1 MPRPRRAAIMARP
14 SFLSRGP
21 LACRVMIAVAVAAA
35 AGGTGIRPARAQT
48 YGIDFRN
55 TLMPASGGMAGTSV
69 AAPQDFLSAINANPA
84 ALTQFKGTHFT
95 IGGAFAEATV
105 NLEQRT
111 PVPLLG
117 VEPFAAKSSTP
128 GAVIPAIGV
137 SQEVD
142 GLPLP
147 TTVGLAV
154 IGAAGGG
161 ASYVQVP
168 ASNATSSYLLILEFA
183 PSVAFELTDRL
194 SIGATM
200 FIGDGYA
207 SGPFVGTSGMTNA
220 YALRGGFGLDYA
232 LGEATWL
239 GAYYQSTQAFRFQNE
254 AVLFSERR
262 ARDVD
267 MGLPQQVGMGI
278 ANEALLDG
286 RLLLAADALYL
297 DWPSAALFKSIY
309 RGQWVMQLGSQYRAT
324 DRVKLRLG
332 YALAQNP
339 VDDAVGTRIG
349 PIEVPGGIP
358 AVKYLQSQFAII
370 NEHRLAGGVGVND
383 FLMRGLDLDAFA
395 GGMFPAREN
404 LGDATTVRVAS
415 YWLGVGF
422 TWHFDRPPEG
432 RGAGS

>member
-1 MPRPRRAAIMARP
+1 MTCGMPVRLTRGIAA
-14 SFLSRGP
+14 LVVV
-21 LACRVMIAVAVAAA
+21 LASAGSAA
-35 AGGTGIRPARAQT
+35 AQT

-84 ALTQFKGTHFT
+84 ALTQYKGTHFT

-105 NLEQRT
+105 DLEQKAA
-111 PVPLLG
+111 VPLLG
-117 VEPFAAKSSTP
+117 VAAFSAKSSTP
-128 GAVIPAIGV
+128 GAIVPAIGV
-137 SQEVD
+137 AQEVD

-154 IGAAGGG
+154 LGAAGGG
-161 ASYVQVP
+161 SSYVQVP
-168 ASNATSSYLLILEFA
+168 ASNATSSYLLLLEFA
-183 PSVAFELTDRL
+183 PSVAVELTERL

-232 LGEATWL
+232 LGDATWL
-239 GAYYQSTQAFRFQNE
+239 GAYYQTTQAFRFENE

-262 ARDVD
+262 PRDVD

-278 ANEALLDG
+278 ANESLLDG

-297 DWPSAALFKSIY
+297 DWRSAALFNNIY

-339 VDDAVGTRIG
+339 VDESVGTRIG
-349 PIEVPGGIP
+349 SVEVPGGVP
-358 AVKYLQSQFAII
+358 AVKYLQAQFAIV
-370 NEHRLAGGVGVND
+370 NEHRMAAGIGVSD
-383 FLMRGLDLDAFA
+383 LLMRGLDFDAFA
-395 GGMFPAREN
+395 GGMFPAGES
-404 LGDATTVRVAS
+404 LGSDTYVSVKS

-422 TWHFDRPPEG
+422 TWHFDQPPAS
-432 RGAGS
+432 RGTPRS

>member
-1 MPRPRRAAIMARP
+1 MTCGMPVRLTRGIAA
-14 SFLSRGP
+14 LVVV
-21 LACRVMIAVAVAAA
+21 LASAGSAA
-35 AGGTGIRPARAQT
+35 AQT

-84 ALTQFKGTHFT
+84 ALTQYKGTHFT

-105 NLEQRT
+105 DLEQKAA
-111 PVPLLG
+111 VPLLG
-117 VEPFAAKSSTP
+117 VAAFSAKSSTP
-128 GAVIPAIGV
+128 GAIVPAIGV
-137 SQEVD
+137 AQEVD

-154 IGAAGGG
+154 LGAAGGG
-161 ASYVQVP
+161 SSYVQEP
-168 ASNATSSYLLILEFA
+168 ASNATSSYLLLLEFA
-183 PSVAFELTDRL
+183 PSVAVELTERL

-232 LGEATWL
+232 LGDATWL
-239 GAYYQSTQAFRFQNE
+239 GAYYQTTQAFRFENE
-254 AVLFSERR
+254 AVLFSERQP
-262 ARDVD
+262 RDVD

-278 ANEALLDG
+278 ANESLLDG

-297 DWPSAALFKSIY
+297 DWRSAALFNNIY

-339 VDDAVGTRIG
+339 IDESVGTRIG
-349 PIEVPGGIP
+349 PVEVPGGVP
-358 AVKYLQSQFAII
+358 AVKYLQSQFAIV
-370 NEHRLAGGVGVND
+370 NEHRMAAGIGVSD
-383 FLMRGLDLDAFA
+383 LLMRGLDFDAFA
-395 GGMFPAREN
+395 GGMFPAGES
-404 LGDATTVRVAS
+404 LGSDTYVSVKS

-422 TWHFDRPPEG
+422 TWHFDQPPAG
-432 RGAGS
+432 RGTPRS

>member
-1 MPRPRRAAIMARP
+1 MTYGMPVRLTRGIAA
-14 SFLSRGP
+14 LVVG
-21 LACRVMIAVAVAAA
+21 LASAGSAA
-35 AGGTGIRPARAQT
+35 AQT

-84 ALTQFKGTHFT
+84 ALTQYKGTHFT

-105 NLEQRT
+105 DLEQKAA
-111 PVPLLG
+111 VPLLG
-117 VEPFAAKSSTP
+117 VAAFSAKSSTP
-128 GAVIPAIGV
+128 GAIVPAIGV
-137 SQEVD
+137 AQEVD

-154 IGAAGGG
+154 LGAAGGG
-161 ASYVQVP
+161 SSYVQVP
-168 ASNATSSYLLILEFA
+168 ASNATSSYLLLLEFA
-183 PSVAFELTDRL
+183 PSVAVELTERL

-220 YALRGGFGLDYA
+220 YALSGGFGLDYA
-232 LGEATWL
+232 LGDATWL
-239 GAYYQSTQAFRFQNE
+239 GAYYQTTQAFRFENE
-254 AVLFSERR
+254 AVLFSERQP
-262 ARDVD
+262 RDVD

-278 ANEALLDG
+278 ANESLLDG

-297 DWPSAALFKSIY
+297 DWRSAALFNNIY

-339 VDDAVGTRIG
+339 VDESVGTRIG
-349 PIEVPGGIP
+349 PVEVPGGVP
-358 AVKYLQSQFAII
+358 AVKYLQAQFAIV
-370 NEHRLAGGVGVND
+370 NEHRMAAGIGVSD
-383 FLMRGLDLDAFA
+383 LLMRGLDFDAFA
-395 GGMFPAREN
+395 GGMFPAGES
-404 LGDATTVRVAS
+404 LGSDTYVSVKS

-422 TWHFDRPPEG
+422 TWHFDQPPAR
-432 RGAGS
+432 RGTPRS

>member
-1 MPRPRRAAIMARP
+1 MTYGMPVRLMRGIAA
-14 SFLSRGP
+14 LVVG
-21 LACRVMIAVAVAAA
+21 LASAGSAA
-35 AGGTGIRPARAQT
+35 AQT

-84 ALTQFKGTHFT
+84 ALTQYKGTHFT
-95 IGGAFAEATV
+95 IGGAFAEATID
-105 NLEQRT
+105 LEQKAA
-111 PVPLLG
+111 VPLLG
-117 VEPFAAKSSTP
+117 VGAFSAKSSTP
-128 GAVIPAIGV
+128 GAIVPAIGV
-137 SQEVD
+137 AQEVD

-154 IGAAGGG
+154 LGAAGGG
-161 ASYVQVP
+161 SSYVREP
-168 ASNATSSYLLILEFA
+168 ASNATSSYLLLLEFA
-183 PSVAFELTDRL
+183 PSVAVELTERL

-232 LGEATWL
+232 LGDATWL
-239 GAYYQSTQAFRFQNE
+239 GAYYQTTQAFRFENE

-262 ARDVD
+262 PRDVD

-278 ANEALLDG
+278 ANESLLDG

-297 DWPSAALFKSIY
+297 DWRSAALFNNIY

-339 VDDAVGTRIG
+339 IDESVGTRIG
-349 PIEVPGGIP
+349 PVEVPGGVP

-370 NEHRLAGGVGVND
+370 NEHRMAAGIGISD
-383 FLMRGLDLDAFA
+383 LLMRGLDFDAFA
-395 GGMFPAREN
+395 GGMFPAGES
-404 LGDATTVRVAS
+404 LGSDTYVSVKS

-422 TWHFDRPPEG
+422 TWHFDQPPAG
-432 RGAGS
+432 RGTPRS

>member
-1 MPRPRRAAIMARP
+1 MTCGMPVRLTRGIAA
-14 SFLSRGP
+14 LVVV
-21 LACRVMIAVAVAAA
+21 LASASSAA
-35 AGGTGIRPARAQT
+35 AQT

-84 ALTQFKGTHFT
+84 ALTQYKGTHFT

-105 NLEQRT
+105 DLEQKAA
-111 PVPLLG
+111 VPLLG
-117 VEPFAAKSSTP
+117 VAAFSAKSSTP
-128 GAVIPAIGV
+128 GAIVPAIGV
-137 SQEVD
+137 AQEVD
-142 GLPLP
+142 GLPVP

-154 IGAAGGG
+154 LGAAGGG
-161 ASYVQVP
+161 SSYVQEP
-168 ASNATSSYLLILEFA
+168 ASNATSSYLLLLEFA
-183 PSVAFELTDRL
+183 PSVAVELTERL

-232 LGEATWL
+232 LGDATWL
-239 GAYYQSTQAFRFQNE
+239 GAYYQTTQAFRFENE

-262 ARDVD
+262 PRDVD

-278 ANEALLDG
+278 ANESLLDG

-297 DWPSAALFKSIY
+297 DWRSAALFNNIY

-339 VDDAVGTRIG
+339 IDESVGTRIG
-349 PIEVPGGIP
+349 PVEVPGGLP
-358 AVKYLQSQFAII
+358 AAKYVQAQFAIV
-370 NEHRLAGGVGVND
+370 NEHRMAAGIGVSD
-383 FLMRGLDLDAFA
+383 LLMRGLDFDAFA
-395 GGMFPAREN
+395 GGMFPAGES
-404 LGDATTVRVAS
+404 LGSDTYVSVKS

-422 TWHFDRPPEG
+422 TWHFDQPPAG
-432 RGAGS
+432 RGTPRS

>member
-1 MPRPRRAAIMARP
+1 MPVRLTRGIAA
-14 SFLSRGP
+14 LVVV
-21 LACRVMIAVAVAAA
+21 LASAGSAA
-35 AGGTGIRPARAQT
+35 AQT

-84 ALTQFKGTHFT
+84 ALTQYKGTHFT

-105 NLEQRT
+105 DLEQKAA
-111 PVPLLG
+111 VPLLG
-117 VEPFAAKSSTP
+117 VAAFSAKSSTP
-128 GAVIPAIGV
+128 GAIVPAIGV
-137 SQEVD
+137 AQEVD

-154 IGAAGGG
+154 LGAAGGG
-161 ASYVQVP
+161 SSYVQVP
-168 ASNATSSYLLILEFA
+168 ASNATSSYLLLLEFA
-183 PSVAFELTDRL
+183 PSVAVELTERL

-232 LGEATWL
+232 LGDATWL
-239 GAYYQSTQAFRFQNE
+239 GAYYQTTQAFRFENE
-254 AVLFSERR
+254 AVLFSERQP
-262 ARDVD
+262 RDVD

-278 ANEALLDG
+278 ANESLLDG

-297 DWPSAALFKSIY
+297 DWRSAALFNNIY

-339 VDDAVGTRIG
+339 VDESVGTRIG
-349 PIEVPGGIP
+349 PVEVPGGVP
-358 AVKYLQSQFAII
+358 AVKYLQAQFAIV
-370 NEHRLAGGVGVND
+370 NEHRMAAGIGVSD
-383 FLMRGLDLDAFA
+383 LLMRGLDFDAFA
-395 GGMFPAREN
+395 GGMFPAGES
-404 LGDATTVRVAS
+404 LGSDTYVSVKS

-422 TWHFDRPPEG
+422 TWHFDQPPAR
-432 RGAGS
+432 RGTPRS

>member
-1 MPRPRRAAIMARP
+1 
-14 SFLSRGP
+14 
-21 LACRVMIAVAVAAA
+21 
-35 AGGTGIRPARAQT
+35 
-48 YGIDFRN
+48 
-55 TLMPASGGMAGTSV
+55 MPASGGMAGTSV

-84 ALTQFKGTHFT
+84 ALTQYKGTHFT

-105 NLEQRT
+105 DLEQKAA
-111 PVPLLG
+111 VPLLG
-117 VEPFAAKSSTP
+117 VGAFSAKSSTP
-128 GAVIPAIGV
+128 GAIVPAIGV
-137 SQEVD
+137 AQEVD

-154 IGAAGGG
+154 LGAAGGG
-161 ASYVQVP
+161 SSYVQEP
-168 ASNATSSYLLILEFA
+168 ASNATSSYLLLLEFA
-183 PSVAFELTDRL
+183 PSVAVELTERL

-232 LGEATWL
+232 LGDATWL
-239 GAYYQSTQAFRFQNE
+239 GAYYQSTQAFRFENE
-254 AVLFSERR
+254 AVLFSERQP
-262 ARDVD
+262 RDVD

-278 ANEALLDG
+278 ANESLLDG

-297 DWPSAALFKSIY
+297 DWRSAALFNNIY

-339 VDDAVGTRIG
+339 IDESVGTRIG
-349 PIEVPGGIP
+349 PVEVPGGVP
-358 AVKYLQSQFAII
+358 AVKYLQAQFAIV
-370 NEHRLAGGVGVND
+370 NEHRMAAGIGVSD
-383 FLMRGLDLDAFA
+383 LLMRGLDFDAFA
-395 GGMFPAREN
+395 GGMFPAGES
-404 LGDATTVRVAS
+404 LGSDTYVSVKS

-422 TWHFDRPPEG
+422 TWHFDQPPAG
-432 RGAGS
+432 RETPRS

>member
-1 MPRPRRAAIMARP
+1 MTCGMPVR
-14 SFLSRGP
+14 LTRG
-21 LACRVMIAVAVAAA
+21 IAVLVVVLASAGSAA
-35 AGGTGIRPARAQT
+35 AQT

-84 ALTQFKGTHFT
+84 ALTQYKGTHFT
-95 IGGAFAEATV
+95 IGGAFAEATID
-105 NLEQRT
+105 LEQKAA
-111 PVPLLG
+111 VPLLG
-117 VEPFAAKSSTP
+117 VGAFSAKSSTP
-128 GAVIPAIGV
+128 GAIVPAIGV
-137 SQEVD
+137 AQEVD

-154 IGAAGGG
+154 LGAAGGG
-161 ASYVQVP
+161 SSYVQEP
-168 ASNATSSYLLILEFA
+168 ASNATSSYLLLLEFA
-183 PSVAFELTDRL
+183 PSVAVELTERL

-232 LGEATWL
+232 LGDATWL
-239 GAYYQSTQAFRFQNE
+239 GAYYQTTQAFRFENE
-254 AVLFSERR
+254 AVLFSERQP
-262 ARDVD
+262 RDVD

-278 ANEALLDG
+278 ANESLLDG

-297 DWPSAALFKSIY
+297 DWRSAALFNNIY

-339 VDDAVGTRIG
+339 IDESVGTRIG
-349 PIEVPGGIP
+349 PVEVPGGVP

-370 NEHRLAGGVGVND
+370 NEHRMAAGIGVSD
-383 FLMRGLDLDAFA
+383 LLMRGLDFDAFA
-395 GGMFPAREN
+395 GGMFPAGES
-404 LGDATTVRVAS
+404 LGSDTYVSVKS

-422 TWHFDRPPEG
+422 TWHFDQPPAG
-432 RGAGS
+432 RETPRS

>member
-1 MPRPRRAAIMARP
+1 MTCGMPVRLTRGIAA
-14 SFLSRGP
+14 LVVG
-21 LACRVMIAVAVAAA
+21 LASAGSAA
-35 AGGTGIRPARAQT
+35 AQT

-84 ALTQFKGTHFT
+84 ALTQYKGTHFT

-105 NLEQRT
+105 DLEQKAA
-111 PVPLLG
+111 VPLLG
-117 VEPFAAKSSTP
+117 VAAFSAKSSTP
-128 GAVIPAIGV
+128 GAIVPAIGV
-137 SQEVD
+137 AQEVD

-154 IGAAGGG
+154 LGAAGGG
-161 ASYVQVP
+161 SSYVQVP
-168 ASNATSSYLLILEFA
+168 ASNATSSYLLLLEFA
-183 PSVAFELTDRL
+183 PSVAVELTERL

-232 LGEATWL
+232 LGDATWL
-239 GAYYQSTQAFRFQNE
+239 GAYYQTTQAFRFENE
-254 AVLFSERR
+254 AVLFSERQP
-262 ARDVD
+262 RDVD

-278 ANEALLDG
+278 ANESLLDG

-297 DWPSAALFKSIY
+297 DWRSAALFNNIY

-339 VDDAVGTRIG
+339 IDESVGTRIG
-349 PIEVPGGIP
+349 PVEVPGGVP
-358 AVKYLQSQFAII
+358 AVKYLQAQFAIV
-370 NEHRLAGGVGVND
+370 NEHRMAAGIGVSD
-383 FLMRGLDLDAFA
+383 LLMRGLDFDAFA
-395 GGMFPAREN
+395 GGMFPAGES
-404 LGDATTVRVAS
+404 LGSDTYVSVKS

-422 TWHFDRPPEG
+422 TWHFDQPPAG
-432 RGAGS
+432 RETPRS

>member
-1 MPRPRRAAIMARP
+1 MTCGMPVRLTRGLAA
-14 SFLSRGP
+14 LVVV
-21 LACRVMIAVAVAAA
+21 LASAGSAA
-35 AGGTGIRPARAQT
+35 AQT

-84 ALTQFKGTHFT
+84 ALTQYKGTHFT

-105 NLEQRT
+105 DLEQKAA
-111 PVPLLG
+111 VPLLG
-117 VEPFAAKSSTP
+117 VAAFSAKSSTP
-128 GAVIPAIGV
+128 GAIVPAIGV
-137 SQEVD
+137 AQEVD

-154 IGAAGGG
+154 LGAAGGG
-161 ASYVQVP
+161 SSYVQVP
-168 ASNATSSYLLILEFA
+168 ASNATSSYLLLLEFA
-183 PSVAFELTDRL
+183 PSVAVELTERL

-232 LGEATWL
+232 LGDATWL
-239 GAYYQSTQAFRFQNE
+239 GAYYQTTQAFRFENE
-254 AVLFSERR
+254 AVLFSEWRP
-262 ARDVD
+262 RDVD

-278 ANEALLDG
+278 ANESLLDG

-297 DWPSAALFKSIY
+297 DWRSAALFKNLY

-339 VDDAVGTRIG
+339 VDESVGTRIG
-349 PIEVPGGIP
+349 SVEVPGGVP
-358 AVKYLQSQFAII
+358 AVKYLQAQFAIV
-370 NEHRLAGGVGVND
+370 NEHRMAAGIGVSD
-383 FLMRGLDLDAFA
+383 LLMRGLDFDAFA
-395 GGMFPAREN
+395 GGMFPAGES
-404 LGDATTVRVAS
+404 LGSDTYVSVKS

-422 TWHFDRPPEG
+422 TWHFDQPPAS
-432 RGAGS
+432 RGTPRS

>member
-1 MPRPRRAAIMARP
+1 MTYGMPMRLTRGIAA
-14 SFLSRGP
+14 LVVV
-21 LACRVMIAVAVAAA
+21 LASAGSAA
-35 AGGTGIRPARAQT
+35 AQT

-84 ALTQFKGTHFT
+84 ALTQYKGTHFT
-95 IGGAFAEATV
+95 IGGAFAEATID
-105 NLEQRT
+105 LEQKAA
-111 PVPLLG
+111 VPLLG
-117 VEPFAAKSSTP
+117 VAAFSAKSSTP
-128 GAVIPAIGV
+128 GAIVPAIGV
-137 SQEVD
+137 AQEVD

-154 IGAAGGG
+154 LGAAGGG
-161 ASYVQVP
+161 SSYVQEP
-168 ASNATSSYLLILEFA
+168 ASNATSSYLLLLEFA
-183 PSVAFELTDRL
+183 PSVAVELTERL

-232 LGEATWL
+232 LGDATWL
-239 GAYYQSTQAFRFQNE
+239 GAYYQTTQAFRFENE

-262 ARDVD
+262 PRDVD

-278 ANEALLDG
+278 ANESLLDG

-297 DWPSAALFKSIY
+297 DWRSAALFNNIY

-339 VDDAVGTRIG
+339 IDESVGTRIG
-349 PIEVPGGIP
+349 PVEVPGGVP
-358 AVKYLQSQFAII
+358 AVKYLQAQFAIV
-370 NEHRLAGGVGVND
+370 NEHRMAAGIGVSD
-383 FLMRGLDLDAFA
+383 LLMRGLDFDAFA
-395 GGMFPAREN
+395 GGMFPAGES
-404 LGDATTVRVAS
+404 LGSDTYVSVKS

-422 TWHFDRPPEG
+422 TWHFDQPPAG
-432 RGAGS
+432 RGTPRS

>member
-1 MPRPRRAAIMARP
+1 MTYGMPVRLTRGIAA
-14 SFLSRGP
+14 LVVV
-21 LACRVMIAVAVAAA
+21 LASAGSAA
-35 AGGTGIRPARAQT
+35 AQT

-84 ALTQFKGTHFT
+84 ALTQYKGTHFT

-105 NLEQRT
+105 DLEQKAA
-111 PVPLLG
+111 VPLLG
-117 VEPFAAKSSTP
+117 VAAFSAKSSTP
-128 GAVIPAIGV
+128 GAIVPAIGV
-137 SQEVD
+137 AQEVD

-154 IGAAGGG
+154 LGAAGGG
-161 ASYVQVP
+161 SSYVQVP
-168 ASNATSSYLLILEFA
+168 ASNATSSYLLLLEFA
-183 PSVAFELTDRL
+183 PSVAVELTERL

-232 LGEATWL
+232 LGDATWL
-239 GAYYQSTQAFRFQNE
+239 GAYYQTTQAFRFENE
-254 AVLFSERR
+254 AVLFSERQP
-262 ARDVD
+262 RDVD

-278 ANEALLDG
+278 ANESLLDG

-297 DWPSAALFKSIY
+297 DWRSAALFNNIY

-339 VDDAVGTRIG
+339 VDESVGTRIG
-349 PIEVPGGIP
+349 PVEVPGGVP
-358 AVKYLQSQFAII
+358 AVKYLQAQFAIV
-370 NEHRLAGGVGVND
+370 NEHRMAAGIGVSD
-383 FLMRGLDLDAFA
+383 LLMRGLDFDAFA
-395 GGMFPAREN
+395 GGMFPAGES
-404 LGDATTVRVAS
+404 LGSDTYVSVKS

-422 TWHFDRPPEG
+422 TWHFDQPPAR
-432 RGAGS
+432 RGTPRS

>member
-1 MPRPRRAAIMARP
+1 MPVRLTRGIAA
-14 SFLSRGP
+14 LVVG
-21 LACRVMIAVAVAAA
+21 LASAGSAA
-35 AGGTGIRPARAQT
+35 AQT

-84 ALTQFKGTHFT
+84 ALTQYKGTHFT

-105 NLEQRT
+105 DLEQKAA
-111 PVPLLG
+111 VPLLG
-117 VEPFAAKSSTP
+117 VAAFSAKSSTP
-128 GAVIPAIGV
+128 GAIVPAIGV
-137 SQEVD
+137 AQEVD

-154 IGAAGGG
+154 LGAAGGG
-161 ASYVQVP
+161 SSYVQVP
-168 ASNATSSYLLILEFA
+168 ASNATSSYLLLLEFA
-183 PSVAFELTDRL
+183 PSVAVELTERL

-232 LGEATWL
+232 LGDATWL
-239 GAYYQSTQAFRFQNE
+239 GAYYQTTQAFRFENE
-254 AVLFSERR
+254 AVLFSERQP
-262 ARDVD
+262 RDVD

-278 ANEALLDG
+278 ANESLLDG

-297 DWPSAALFKSIY
+297 DWRSAALFKNIY

-339 VDDAVGTRIG
+339 VDESVGTRIG
-349 PIEVPGGIP
+349 PVEVPGGVP
-358 AVKYLQSQFAII
+358 AVKYLQAQFAIV
-370 NEHRLAGGVGVND
+370 NEHRMAAGIGVSD
-383 FLMRGLDLDAFA
+383 LLMRGLDFDAFA
-395 GGMFPAREN
+395 GGMFPAGES
-404 LGDATTVRVAS
+404 LGSDTYVSVKS

-422 TWHFDRPPEG
+422 TWHFDQPPAR
-432 RGAGS
+432 RGTPRS

>member
-1 MPRPRRAAIMARP
+1 MTYGMPVRLTRGIVALVVVLASAGSAA
-14 SFLSRGP
+14 
-21 LACRVMIAVAVAAA
+21 
-35 AGGTGIRPARAQT
+35 AQT

-84 ALTQFKGTHFT
+84 ALTQYKGTHFT

-105 NLEQRT
+105 DLEQKAA
-111 PVPLLG
+111 VPLLG
-117 VEPFAAKSSTP
+117 VGAFSAKSSTP
-128 GAVIPAIGV
+128 GAIVPAIGV
-137 SQEVD
+137 AQEVD

-154 IGAAGGG
+154 LGAAGGG
-161 ASYVQVP
+161 SSYVQEP
-168 ASNATSSYLLILEFA
+168 ASNATSSYLLLLEFA
-183 PSVAFELTDRL
+183 PSVAVELTERL

-232 LGEATWL
+232 LGDATWL
-239 GAYYQSTQAFRFQNE
+239 GAYYQSTQAFRFENE
-254 AVLFSERR
+254 AVLFSERQP
-262 ARDVD
+262 RDVD

-278 ANEALLDG
+278 ANESLLDG

-297 DWPSAALFKSIY
+297 DWRSAALFNNIY

-339 VDDAVGTRIG
+339 IDESVGTRIG
-349 PIEVPGGIP
+349 PVEVPGGVP
-358 AVKYLQSQFAII
+358 AVKYLQAQFAIV
-370 NEHRLAGGVGVND
+370 NEHRMAAGIGVSD
-383 FLMRGLDLDAFA
+383 LLMRGLDFDAFA
-395 GGMFPAREN
+395 GGMFPAGES
-404 LGDATTVRVAS
+404 LGSDTYVSVKS

-422 TWHFDRPPEG
+422 TWHFDQPPAG
-432 RGAGS
+432 RETPRS

>member
-1 MPRPRRAAIMARP
+1 MTCGMPVRLTRGIAA
-14 SFLSRGP
+14 LVVV
-21 LACRVMIAVAVAAA
+21 LASAGSAA
-35 AGGTGIRPARAQT
+35 AQT

-84 ALTQFKGTHFT
+84 ALTQYKGTHFT

-105 NLEQRT
+105 DLEQKAA
-111 PVPLLG
+111 VPLLG
-117 VEPFAAKSSTP
+117 VAAFSAKSSTP
-128 GAVIPAIGV
+128 GAIVPAIGV
-137 SQEVD
+137 AQEVD

-154 IGAAGGG
+154 LGAAGGG
-161 ASYVQVP
+161 SSYVQEP
-168 ASNATSSYLLILEFA
+168 ASNATSSYLLLLEFA
-183 PSVAFELTDRL
+183 PSVAVELTERL

-232 LGEATWL
+232 LGDATWL
-239 GAYYQSTQAFRFQNE
+239 GAYYQTTQAFRFENE
-254 AVLFSERR
+254 AVLFSERQP
-262 ARDVD
+262 RDVD

-278 ANEALLDG
+278 ANESLLDG

-297 DWPSAALFKSIY
+297 DWRSAALFKNIY

-339 VDDAVGTRIG
+339 VDESVGTRIG
-349 PIEVPGGIP
+349 PVEVPGGVP
-358 AVKYLQSQFAII
+358 AVKYLQAQFAIV
-370 NEHRLAGGVGVND
+370 NEHRMAAGIGVSD
-383 FLMRGLDLDAFA
+383 LLMRGLDFDAFA
-395 GGMFPAREN
+395 GGMFPAGES
-404 LGDATTVRVAS
+404 LGSDTYVSVKS

-422 TWHFDRPPEG
+422 TWHFDQPPAR
-432 RGAGS
+432 RGTPRS

>member
-1 MPRPRRAAIMARP
+1 MTCGMPVRLTRGIAA
-14 SFLSRGP
+14 LVVV
-21 LACRVMIAVAVAAA
+21 LASAGSAA
-35 AGGTGIRPARAQT
+35 AQT

-84 ALTQFKGTHFT
+84 ALTQYKGTHFT

-105 NLEQRT
+105 DLEQKAA
-111 PVPLLG
+111 VPLLG
-117 VEPFAAKSSTP
+117 VAAFSAKSSTP
-128 GAVIPAIGV
+128 GAIVPAIGV
-137 SQEVD
+137 AQEVD

-154 IGAAGGG
+154 LGAAGGG
-161 ASYVQVP
+161 SSYVQVP
-168 ASNATSSYLLILEFA
+168 ASNATSSYLLLLEFA
-183 PSVAFELTDRL
+183 PSVAVELTERL

-232 LGEATWL
+232 LGDATWL
-239 GAYYQSTQAFRFQNE
+239 GAYYQTTQAFRFENE
-254 AVLFSERR
+254 AVLFSERQP
-262 ARDVD
+262 RDVD

-278 ANEALLDG
+278 ANESLLDG

-297 DWPSAALFKSIY
+297 DWRSAALFKNIY

-339 VDDAVGTRIG
+339 VDESVGTRIG
-349 PIEVPGGIP
+349 PVEVPGGVP
-358 AVKYLQSQFAII
+358 AVKYLQAQFAIV
-370 NEHRLAGGVGVND
+370 NEHRMAAGIGVSD
-383 FLMRGLDLDAFA
+383 LLMRGLDFDAFA
-395 GGMFPAREN
+395 GGMFPAGES
-404 LGDATTVRVAS
+404 LGSDTYVSVKS

-422 TWHFDRPPEG
+422 TWHFDQPPAR
-432 RGAGS
+432 RGTPRS

>member
-1 MPRPRRAAIMARP
+1 MTCGMPVRLTRGIAA
-14 SFLSRGP
+14 LVVV
-21 LACRVMIAVAVAAA
+21 LASAGSAA
-35 AGGTGIRPARAQT
+35 AQT

-84 ALTQFKGTHFT
+84 ALTQYKGTHFT

-105 NLEQRT
+105 DLEQKAA
-111 PVPLLG
+111 VPLLG
-117 VEPFAAKSSTP
+117 VAAFSAKSSTP
-128 GAVIPAIGV
+128 GAIVPAIGV
-137 SQEVD
+137 AQEVD

-154 IGAAGGG
+154 LGAAGGG
-161 ASYVQVP
+161 SSYVQVP
-168 ASNATSSYLLILEFA
+168 ASNATSSYLLLLEFA
-183 PSVAFELTDRL
+183 PSVAVELTERL

-232 LGEATWL
+232 LGDATWL
-239 GAYYQSTQAFRFQNE
+239 GAYYQTTQAFRFENE

-262 ARDVD
+262 PRDVD

-278 ANEALLDG
+278 ANESLLDG

-297 DWPSAALFKSIY
+297 DWRSAALFNNIY

-339 VDDAVGTRIG
+339 IDESVGTRIG
-349 PIEVPGGIP
+349 PVEVPGGVP
-358 AVKYLQSQFAII
+358 AVKYLQSQFAIV
-370 NEHRLAGGVGVND
+370 NEHRMAAGIGVSD
-383 FLMRGLDLDAFA
+383 LLMRGLDFDAFA
-395 GGMFPAREN
+395 GGMFPAGES
-404 LGDATTVRVAS
+404 LGSDTYVSVKS

-422 TWHFDRPPEG
+422 TWHFDQPPAG
-432 RGAGS
+432 RGTPRS

>member
-1 MPRPRRAAIMARP
+1 MTYGMPVRLTRGIAA
-14 SFLSRGP
+14 LVVG
-21 LACRVMIAVAVAAA
+21 LASAGSAA
-35 AGGTGIRPARAQT
+35 AQT

-84 ALTQFKGTHFT
+84 ALTQYKGTHFT

-105 NLEQRT
+105 DLEQKAA
-111 PVPLLG
+111 VPLLG
-117 VEPFAAKSSTP
+117 VAAFSAKSSTP
-128 GAVIPAIGV
+128 GAIVPAIGV
-137 SQEVD
+137 AQEVD

-154 IGAAGGG
+154 LGAAGGG
-161 ASYVQVP
+161 SSYVQVP
-168 ASNATSSYLLILEFA
+168 ASNATSSYLLLLEFA
-183 PSVAFELTDRL
+183 PSVAVELTERL

-232 LGEATWL
+232 LGDATWL
-239 GAYYQSTQAFRFQNE
+239 GAYYQTTQAFRFENE
-254 AVLFSERR
+254 AVLFSERQP
-262 ARDVD
+262 RDVD

-278 ANEALLDG
+278 ANESLLDG

-297 DWPSAALFKSIY
+297 DWRSAALFKNIY

-339 VDDAVGTRIG
+339 VDESVGTRIG
-349 PIEVPGGIP
+349 PVEVPGGVP
-358 AVKYLQSQFAII
+358 AVKYLQAQFAII
-370 NEHRLAGGVGVND
+370 NEHRMAAGIGVSD
-383 FLMRGLDLDAFA
+383 LLMRGLDFDAFA
-395 GGMFPAREN
+395 GGMFPAGES
-404 LGDATTVRVAS
+404 LGSDTYVSVKS

-422 TWHFDRPPEG
+422 TWHFDQPPAR
-432 RGAGS
+432 RGTPRS

>member
-1 MPRPRRAAIMARP
+1 MTCGMPVRLTRGIAA
-14 SFLSRGP
+14 LVVV
-21 LACRVMIAVAVAAA
+21 LASAGSAA
-35 AGGTGIRPARAQT
+35 AQT

-84 ALTQFKGTHFT
+84 ALTQYKGTHFT

-105 NLEQRT
+105 DLEQKAA
-111 PVPLLG
+111 VPLLG
-117 VEPFAAKSSTP
+117 VAAFSAKSSTP
-128 GAVIPAIGV
+128 GAIVPAIGV
-137 SQEVD
+137 AQEVD
-142 GLPLP
+142 GLPVP

-154 IGAAGGG
+154 LGAAGGG
-161 ASYVQVP
+161 SSYVQEP
-168 ASNATSSYLLILEFA
+168 ASNATSSYLLLLEFA
-183 PSVAFELTDRL
+183 PSVAVELTERL

-232 LGEATWL
+232 LGDATWL
-239 GAYYQSTQAFRFQNE
+239 GAYYQTTQAFRFENE

-262 ARDVD
+262 PRDVD

-278 ANEALLDG
+278 ANESLLDG

-297 DWPSAALFKSIY
+297 DWRSAALFNNIY

-339 VDDAVGTRIG
+339 VDESVGTRIG
-349 PIEVPGGIP
+349 PVEVPGGVP
-358 AVKYLQSQFAII
+358 AVKYLQAQFAIV
-370 NEHRLAGGVGVND
+370 NEHRMAAGIGVSD
-383 FLMRGLDLDAFA
+383 LLMRGLDFDAFA
-395 GGMFPAREN
+395 GGMFPAGES
-404 LGDATTVRVAS
+404 LGSDTYVSVKS

-422 TWHFDRPPEG
+422 TWHFDQPPAR
-432 RGAGS
+432 RGTPRS

>member
-1 MPRPRRAAIMARP
+1 MTCGMPVRLTSGIAA
-14 SFLSRGP
+14 LVVV
-21 LACRVMIAVAVAAA
+21 LASAGSAA
-35 AGGTGIRPARAQT
+35 AQT

-84 ALTQFKGTHFT
+84 ALTQYKGTHFT

-105 NLEQRT
+105 DLEQKAA
-111 PVPLLG
+111 VPLLG
-117 VEPFAAKSSTP
+117 VAAFSAKSSTP
-128 GAVIPAIGV
+128 GAIVPAIGV
-137 SQEVD
+137 AQEVD

-154 IGAAGGG
+154 LGAAGGG
-161 ASYVQVP
+161 SSYVQVP
-168 ASNATSSYLLILEFA
+168 ASNATSSYLLLLEFA
-183 PSVAFELTDRL
+183 PSVAVELTERL

-232 LGEATWL
+232 LGDATWL
-239 GAYYQSTQAFRFQNE
+239 GAYYQTTQAFRFENE

-262 ARDVD
+262 PRDVD

-278 ANEALLDG
+278 ANESLLDG

-297 DWPSAALFKSIY
+297 DWRSAALFKNLY

-339 VDDAVGTRIG
+339 VDESVGTRIG
-349 PIEVPGGIP
+349 SVEVPGGVP
-358 AVKYLQSQFAII
+358 AVKYLQAQFAIV
-370 NEHRLAGGVGVND
+370 NEHRMAAGIGVSD
-383 FLMRGLDLDAFA
+383 LLMRGLDFDAFA
-395 GGMFPAREN
+395 GGMFPAGES
-404 LGDATTVRVAS
+404 LGSDTYVSVKS

-422 TWHFDRPPEG
+422 TWHFDQPPAS
-432 RGAGS
+432 RGTPRS

>member
-1 MPRPRRAAIMARP
+1 MTCGMPVRLTRGIAA
-14 SFLSRGP
+14 LVVV
-21 LACRVMIAVAVAAA
+21 LASAGSAA
-35 AGGTGIRPARAQT
+35 AQT

-84 ALTQFKGTHFT
+84 ALTQYKGTHFT

-105 NLEQRT
+105 DLEQKAA
-111 PVPLLG
+111 VPLLG
-117 VEPFAAKSSTP
+117 VAAFSAKSSTP
-128 GAVIPAIGV
+128 GAIVPAIGV
-137 SQEVD
+137 AQEVD
-142 GLPLP
+142 GLPVP

-154 IGAAGGG
+154 LGAAGGG
-161 ASYVQVP
+161 SSYVQEP
-168 ASNATSSYLLILEFA
+168 ASNATSSYLLLLEFA
-183 PSVAFELTDRL
+183 PSVAVELTERL

-232 LGEATWL
+232 LGDATWL
-239 GAYYQSTQAFRFQNE
+239 GAYYQTTQAFRFENE

-262 ARDVD
+262 PRDVE

-278 ANEALLDG
+278 ANESLLDG

-297 DWPSAALFKSIY
+297 DWRSAALFNNIY

-339 VDDAVGTRIG
+339 IDESVGTRIG
-349 PIEVPGGIP
+349 PVEVPGGVP
-358 AVKYLQSQFAII
+358 AVKYLQSQFAIV
-370 NEHRLAGGVGVND
+370 NEHRMAAGIGVSD
-383 FLMRGLDLDAFA
+383 LLMRGLDFDAFA
-395 GGMFPAREN
+395 GGMFPAGES
-404 LGDATTVRVAS
+404 LGSDTYVSVKS

-422 TWHFDRPPEG
+422 TWHFDQPPAG
-432 RGAGS
+432 RGTPRS